1 MASIVLY
8 LNNSAKDITFPLLE
22 DRFQFLNPNTSSDS
36 LFSSLAGTVR
46 ILLCVANSPV
56 NSETLDKY
64 PSLECVVGSTT
75 GLNHI
80 DLAECRRRGIRV
92 TNAGDAFADDAAD
105 YAVGLLIE
113 TLRRI
118 SAADRFVRAGSWAVK
133 GQFPLSYKVWGKRVG
148 IAGMGSIGRR
158 ISKRLQ
164 AFGCSIAYNS
174 RKPKANISF
183 PFYASVQELASNVDI
198 LVVCCALTNETRHII
213 NRDVMKALGKE
224 GIIVNIGRGSLID
237 EKEMVK
243 LLVKGEIGGAGL
255 DVFENEP
262 VVPRELHALDNV
274 VLSPHRGGAVP
285 ESLLR
290 LQEIMI
296 ANIEA
301 FFANKPLLSE
311 IELESLSWILS

>member
-1 MASIVLY
+1 
-8 LNNSAKDITFPLLE
+8 
-22 DRFQFLNPNTSSDS
+22 
-36 LFSSLAGTVR
+36 
-46 ILLCVANSPV
+46 
-56 NSETLDKY
+56 
-64 PSLECVVGSTT
+64 
-75 GLNHI
+75 
-80 DLAECRRRGIRV
+80 
-92 TNAGDAFADDAAD
+92 
-105 YAVGLLIE
+105 
-113 TLRRI
+113 
-118 SAADRFVRAGSWAVK
+118 
-133 GQFPLSYKVWGKRVG
+133 
-148 IAGMGSIGRR
+148 MGSIGRR

-198 LVVCCALTNETRHII
+198 LVVCLALTNETRHII

-262 VVPRELHALDNV
+262 VVPQELYALGNV

-311 IELESLSWILS
+311 IELE

>member
-1 MASIVLY
+1 MATSVLY
-8 LNNSAKDITFPLLE
+8 LNNSAYNLTLPLVE
-22 DRFQFLNPNTSSDS
+22 DRFQFLNPNASAGPS
-36 LFSSLAGTVR
+36 FSSLAGTVR
-46 ILLCVANSPV
+46 ILLCVGNTKV
-56 NSETLDKY
+56 NSETLDKF
-64 PSLECVVGSTT
+64 PSLECVVGSST
-75 GLNHI
+75 GLDHI

-92 TNAGDAFADDAAD
+92 ANAGDAFADDVAD
-105 YAVGLLIE
+105 YAVGLLID

-118 SAADRFVRAGSWAVK
+118 SAADRFVRAGSWALK
-133 GQFPLSYKVWGKRVG
+133 GQFPLSYRVWGKRVG
-148 IAGMGSIGRR
+148 IVGMGSIGRR

-183 PFYASVQELASNVDI
+183 PFYASVQELASNIDV
-198 LVVCCALTNETRHII
+198 LVVCCALTNETHHII

-237 EKEMVK
+237 EKEMVQ

-262 VVPRELHALDNV
+262 LVPQELYALDNV

-285 ESLLR
+285 EALVR
-290 LQEIMI
+290 LQEIII

-311 IELESLSWILS
+311 IELE